1 MNGPPLLVGVDGGG
15 TKTLGII
22 ADSEGHELARHQVG
36 ASNPN
41 VVGIEASSRSIF
53 DLIAGCCAGAGCG
66 IGRVGTVVIGL
77 AGAGSKPIGAQLL
90 GSLRA
95 LLAEK
100 ISTPPEVLI
109 ETDARIALE
118 GAFDGGCGAIM
129 IAGTGSIIMG
139 KAPDGAVLV
148 VGGWGRVLGDEGG
161 GYFLGLEALKAVTRD
176 FDGLAGSG
184 SLRAILAERHGL
196 DTRERI
202 ISAVYQ
208 ENFPIP
214 SIAPLVLEAAAAN
227 EKISLEILEKGAAGL
242 TAQLEAFVRRL
253 NAPGCLG
260 LVFIGGLIDHET
272 VYAKVIR
279 ESISR
284 TLPIVE
290 IRRPLFPPVQ
300 GAVIMARAA
309 SGKSTR

>member
-1 MNGPPLLVGVDGGG
+1 MNGPPLLLGVDGGG

-22 ADSEGHELARHQVG
+22 ADSDGHELARYQVG

-41 VVGIEASSRSIF
+41 VVGIETSSRSILE
-53 DLIAGCCAGAGCG
+53 LIAGCCAAAGCG
-66 IGRVGTVVIGL
+66 IGRLGTVGIGL
-77 AGAGSKPIGAQLL
+77 AGAGTKSIQTQLL
-90 GSLRA
+90 DSIRA
-95 LLAEK
+95 RLAEK

-118 GAFDGGCGAIM
+118 GAFDGGCGAIL

-139 KAPDGAVLV
+139 KGSDGGVLV
-148 VGGWGRVLGDEGG
+148 VGGWGRVLGDEGS

-176 FDGLAGSG
+176 FDGLSGSG
-184 SLRAILAERHGL
+184 SLRDILAERHGL

-202 ISAVYQ
+202 ISALYQ

-214 SIAPLVLEAAAAN
+214 SIAPQVLEAAAAN
-227 EKISLEILEKGAAGL
+227 EKVSLEILEKGAAGL
-242 TAQLEAFVRRL
+242 TAQLGAFARRL
-253 NAPGCLG
+253 NFPGCLG
-260 LVFIGGLIDHET
+260 LVFVGGLIDHET
-272 VYAKVIR
+272 VYAKVVR

-284 TLPIVE
+284 TLPMVE
-290 IRRPLFPPVQ
+290 IRQPLFPPVQ

-309 SGKSTR
+309 SRKSIR